1 MRKLI
6 LSMMVSLDNRTAR
19 ADGDLGWFRTDGDF
33 ELDML
38 ELLHNVDG
46 ILLGRV
52 SYELLA
58 AYWPTAGTANAEE
71 APGGFTS
78 REREVAFAERM
89 NTLPKIVY
97 SRTMDH
103 PTWGPAK
110 VMREVLADDV
120 EKMKRDANKD
130 LVLFAGAT
138 LASAFINLDLIDE
151 YRLMVHPVLLGRGL
165 PLFEDVAKEHPLR
178 LMRAKTL
185 SSGVVLLH
193 YERELTGSPVLS

>member
-19 ADGDLGWFRTDGDF
+19 ADGDLDWFRTDGDF
-33 ELDML
+33 EVEML

-46 ILLGRV
+46 IMLGRV
-52 SYELLA
+52 SYELLG
-58 AYWPTAGTANAEE
+58 AYWPTAGTSTADE

-78 REREVAFAERM
+78 KQREAAFVERM
-89 NTLPKIVY
+89 NTLPKIVF
-97 SRTMDH
+97 SRTVND

-110 VMREVLADDV
+110 VMREVRAEDV
-120 EKMKRDANKD
+120 TKMKREANKD

-138 LASAFINLDLIDE
+138 LASAFIHLDLIDE
-151 YRLMVHPVLLGRGL
+151 YRLMVHPVVLGRGL
-165 PLFEDVAKEHPLR
+165 ALFEDVATELPLR
-178 LMRAKTL
+178 LARTKTF

-193 YERELTGSPVLS
+193 YERALD

>member
-1 MRKLI
+1 MRNLI

-19 ADGDLGWFRTDGDF
+19 ADGDLDWFRTDGDF
-33 ELDML
+33 EVEML
-38 ELLHNVDG
+38 ELLHDVDG

-52 SYELLA
+52 SYELLG
-58 AYWPTAGTANAEE
+58 AYWPTAGTATADE

-78 REREVAFAERM
+78 KERQVAFAERM

-97 SRTMDH
+97 SRTMSR
-103 PTWGPAK
+103 PTWGPAR
-110 VMREVLADDV
+110 VVREVLAEDV
-120 EKMKRDANKD
+120 AKMKREADKD

-151 YRLMVHPVLLGRGL
+151 YRLMVHPVVLGRGL
-165 PLFEDVAKEHPLR
+165 PLFENVEREHRLR
-178 LMRAKTL
+178 LVRAKTF

-193 YERELTGSPVLS
+193 YQRERV